1 MLKTDIVHSEALKD
15 PAPAVRL
22 RAASEA
28 LALGLKSGDVKKLHR
43 RLDHL
48 DSAFALYRR
57 KRPPLPFVNQRGSY

>member
-1 MLKTDIVHSEALKD
+1 MLKSVIVLA
-15 PAPAVRL
+15 
-22 RAASEA
+22 EA